1 MSKHILFLLFF
12 VGGVV
17 LAPLIVSSA
26 WSQGYDIRGP
36 WVGNAKGKIFG
47 AEGTVYITRQDRD
60 QIDGI
65 VEGGN
70 FLGKAKFNITGKIQ
84 GNQIFGQK
92 DGHTFQGFL
101 YEDGSIRGIFRA
113 SDGDTFQVVLRR
125 PYQNYW
131 GMSPSNLW

>member
-1 MSKHILFLLFF
+1 MIKQLLFLLFWV
-12 VGGVV
+12 VGVC
-17 LAPLIVSSA
+17 LAPFTVSSA
-26 WSQGYDIRGP
+26 WTQGYDIRGA

-47 AEGTVYITRQDRD
+47 AEGSVYITRQDRD
-60 QIDGI
+60 QIYGT

-70 FLGKAKFNITGKIQ
+70 FFGKAKFNISGRIQ
-84 GNQIFGQK
+84 GNHIFGQK

-101 YEDGSIRGIFRA
+101 YQDGSIRGQFRA

-125 PYQNYW
+125 HYTNW